1 MIIAT
6 SLRRS
11 PDLQANVI
19 AFCDVFIAIVVGR
32 HFVNSPPT
40 FQRAEVARK
49 SPFNYDIHY
58 LHHPDKNDL
67 TGLLYEFTC
76 YFF

>member
-19 AFCDVFIAIVVGR
+19 AFSDVFIAIVVGR
-32 HFVNSPPT
+32 HFVNSLNNLPKGRGGKKIT
-40 FQRAEVARK
+40 
-49 SPFNYDIHY
+49 I
-58 LHHPDKNDL
+58 
-67 TGLLYEFTC
+67 
-76 YFF
+76 